1 MTSSSSY
8 TAATAP
14 ARRPS
19 CCLGCSQWH
28 ATASSISIAQ
38 SAAVA
43 IGAGND
49 ERPVDLCVALGRLM
63 GPLSEQD
70 QHALRAVE
78 LQGMSQKEYADS
90 LGLNYTTAK
99 SRIQRARKPLLYC
112 PRVLGQWFDGIR
124 FYAAASSPRRLR
136 RTWAGLR

>member
-99 SRIQRARKPLLYC
+99 SRIQRARKPL
-112 PRVLGQWFDGIR
+112 RREFDRCCEIILDRRGAPIECT
-124 FYAAASSPRRLR
+124 PRRKS
-136 RTWAGLR
+136 TCC